1 MGIGYISSNGIGY
14 RRNLYTDIMKDG
26 KYSVEDINRFYK
38 DGMFYFIM
46 ASYISAEYL
55 VEEENYKTAY
65 LRLSSIIECLPDSCL
80 PEKEK
85 EENIRRAR
93 TGIEN
98 IIKPEYKEKFGKEFE
113 MN

>member
-1 MGIGYISSNGIGY
+1 MGIGYVSSIGIGY

-85 EENIRRAR
+85 EENIGRAK

-113 MN
+113 L